1 MTDQLTGRADGRGNG
16 RRDGDDRHDADDPG
30 EGEADADP
38 VADATDETDV
48 VAAPEADLDPAE
60 PAQPAQPAESGES
73 APPAPQT
80 TQAPAPAEGIDG
92 RDSHLDNVKFVAITL
107 VVVGHAWGPMLAW
120 SRTLEAAYLF
130 LYTIHMPIF
139 VTLSGYFSRHFTASP
154 RQARSVVRAIV
165 VPYLIIETAFTLYR
179 HFVGGQDLD
188 FALHDP
194 WWITWFLATL
204 FIWRLSAPVWRVVR
218 FPIVIAVVVSLAAGS
233 TELTET
239 LELGRLLQ
247 YLPFFV
253 IGLSLRREHFAW
265 LRTLWVRLAAVPVLA
280 GAIYVAYVLAP
291 QVSVEWVYWRHGNE
305 VLGVSYP
312 IFVLVKLAQMAATVL
327 VLLAVISLVPGR
339 KLPVITGLGAASMY
353 AYLLHGFAAKGAEWR
368 GFYDLPLIHTHTGI
382 VVVTLAAVV
391 LTFAL
396 CSPPV
401 RVLFSWAVQPRLEG
415 WLRGPSD
422 RSLS

>member
-16 RRDGDDRHDADDPG
+16 HRDRDDDTEHEVDA
-30 EGEADADP
+30 EP
-38 VADATDETDV
+38 VVDATDAADV
-48 VAAPEADLDPAE
+48 VAAPEADAEVE
-60 PAQPAQPAESGES
+60 PAAATPAG
-73 APPAPQT
+73 PPAPQA
-80 TQAPAPAEGIDG
+80 TQAPAPAEGTNG

-120 SRTLEAAYLF
+120 SRSLEAAYLF
-130 LYTIHMPIF
+130 LYTVHMPIF

-154 RQARSVVRAIV
+154 RQARSLVRSVV
-165 VPYLIIETAFTLYR
+165 VPYLIIESAFTLYR
-179 HFVGGQDLD
+179 HFGAGQDLE

-204 FIWRLSAPVWRVVR
+204 FFWRLSSPVWRVVR

-233 TELTET
+233 AELTGA
-239 LELGRLLQ
+239 LELGRMLQ

-265 LRTLWVRLAAVPVLA
+265 LRTLWVRLAAVPILA
-280 GAIYVAYVLAP
+280 GAIYGAYVLAP
-291 QVSVEWVYWRHGNE
+291 HVSVEWVYWRQGNE
-305 VLGVSYP
+305 ALGVSYP
-312 IFVLVKLAQMAATVL
+312 IFALVKIAQLAATVL

-339 KLPVITGLGAASMY
+339 RLPVITGFGAASMY
-353 AYLLHGFAAKGAEWR
+353 AYLLHGFAAKGAEWWDV
-368 GFYDLPLIHTHTGI
+368 YDLPFVHTHAGI

-391 LTFAL
+391 LTLVL

-401 RVLFSWAVQPRLEG
+401 RVLFSWAVQPKLEG
-415 WLRGPSD
+415 WLRGPTD